1 MNDKNSYFNK
11 YLYSREFDY
20 CKTSDASELLFAVDF
35 LCENIGYQSDNGKK
49 HMRVVFCD
57 LYSCCAFTS
66 ERYIG
71 VSLDPSNY
79 DVHSRYN
86 PNRFG
91 YRGLK
96 QVIDGLVKC
105 CYLEIQKGYF
115 NRNNEYNDG
124 FRTRIRATQ
133 KMHDV
138 FKRFAI
144 TGEMIVHH
152 PNTEVLILKGKTE
165 KKKVCRKDMNGVMR
179 ERKVNIAP
187 LVEYNSDHKVRNAE
201 RNKIIRYNNLLAR
214 TYIDINVRGFRLSK
228 ERKEDI
234 YIDLSEKLVRRIF
247 NNKKWTQG
255 GRFYGGWWQRIPGE
269 LRGRIIINGHP
280 VVENDYSGQHVHIMY
295 AMVGKKMR
303 DLGKLPYIVKKGEDP
318 ENIRPFLKKLLLT
331 SVNCQSDRTCI
342 REVMK
347 DWKRNPE
354 DYPNVNIRG
363 SKYKHLKKLLE
374 RIKTYHPDIEKFINK
389 KIGLKA
395 QYIDSEIACTAITE
409 LTKKEIPVL
418 CVHDSFVCMENHEQ
432 EVFQAMK
439 DAYINVI
446 NSKVA
451 KTQGVTINVTQEDVE
466 TDLST
471 LIERVTPERVPN
483 AIRVINKL
491 TKPGYEILAES
502 TKHQENSKLVIYD
515 DLVST
520 ELRETHRRVLK
531 EDKEL
536 YERHT
541 RYKTKGKTTFCETVK
556 VTSKQELQK
565 NVKRT

>member
-1 MNDKNSYFNK
+1 
-11 YLYSREFDY
+11 
-20 CKTSDASELLFAVDF
+20 
-35 LCENIGYQSDNGKK
+35 
-49 HMRVVFCD
+49 
-57 LYSCCAFTS
+57 
-66 ERYIG
+66 
-71 VSLDPSNY
+71 VSLDSSNY

-96 QVIDGLVKC
+96 QVIDGLVKHD
-105 CYLEIQKGYF
+105 YLEIQKGYF
-115 NRNNEYNDG
+115 NRNNDYNDG

-133 KMHDV
+133 KLHDV

-144 TGEMIVHH
+144 TCEMIAQH
-152 PNTEVLILKGKTE
+152 PNTEVLILKGET
-165 KKKVCRKDMNGVMR
+165 KKKIVCRKDMNGVMR

-201 RNKIIRYNNLLAR
+201 RNKIIRYNNLLAK

-234 YIDLSEKLVRRIF
+234 YIDLGEKLVRRIF
-247 NNKKWTQG
+247 NSKKWTQG

-269 LRGRIIINGHP
+269 LRGRIVINGHP
-280 VVENDYSGQHVHIMY
+280 VVEIDYSGMHVHIMY

-347 DWKRNPE
+347 DWKSNPE

-374 RIKTYHPDIEKFINK
+374 RIKAYHPDIEKFINK

-432 EVFQAMK
+432 EVLQAMK

-446 NSKVA
+446 NTKLTKA
-451 KTQGVTINVTQEDVE
+451 YGVTINVTQEDVE

-471 LIERVTPERVPN
+471 LIERVTPENTPKELK
-483 AIRVINKL
+483 VISKL
-491 TKPGYEILAES
+491 TKPGYEILAEN
-502 TKHQENSKLVIYD
+502 TKHQDKSKLVIYD
-515 DLVST
+515 NLVSK
-520 ELRETHRRVLK
+520 ELMETHRRVLK
-531 EDKEL
+531 ENKEL
-536 YERHT
+536 YKRHT
-541 RYKTKGKTTFCETVK
+541 TYKNERKNTFNETVIIR
-556 VTSKQELQK
+556 T
-565 NVKRT
+565 KREHREKDKKD